1 MKFNA
6 RWQSQIKS
14 RPLVSITL
22 AFFLVIGVWSQLTPL
37 FAAPDEPAGYIRGA
51 ALVRGKFVGIDI
63 AASQTTSYWST
74 YVDIPQQFG
83 VAQLVPWCFVGKP
96 DTPACSQPL
105 EKLTPVEQPR
115 TDMGRYPPVGYFASG
130 LGSLLG
136 AIDFSVRLGRLINAA
151 VCSFLIAL
159 GCINILSNRRSII
172 VILAAVTPGVIFFS
186 SVISS
191 SAIEISSAICLWC
204 SFTTLLSATKI
215 LRFTLSSVAIS
226 SSLLTLARPIGVVNV
241 AIIVGISLI
250 TQANLKESIAR
261 IISSWRIIFAT
272 IISLL
277 AMVTWY
283 SKIYSYHLGERVVT
297 DPSNPTFRQIIE
309 QSLNDTSAKI
319 GESIGNFGWLDTPTP
334 VFVVWF
340 FVALFAVIIAQNWNQ
355 VTKANRNAV
364 VCLALLI
371 PFLMIF
377 INRNTQNLLRT
388 YGVQGRYLTPLIA
401 GIPIIIGAIWVPQK
415 KSAKLIVCGWTVAVF
430 ATAINVLRRYSV
442 GIKPQ
447 NFFEMFSNPMWQP
460 PLGVLGTMLALAA
473 ALTVFS
479 IIFYTIATSD
489 LENNR

>member
-6 RWQSQIKS
+6 RLRLLIKS
-14 RPLVSITL
+14 RPLISLTL

-37 FAAPDEPAGYIRGA
+37 FAAPDEPASYIRGA
-51 ALVRGKFVGIDI
+51 ALVRGELVGTDI
-63 AASQTTSYWST
+63 AASQSTSYWSA

-96 DTPACSQPL
+96 ETPACSLPL
-105 EKLTPVEQPR
+105 ETLTPVEQPR

-130 LGSLLG
+130 LGSLVG
-136 AIDFSVRLGRLINAA
+136 ATDFSVRLGRLFTAA
-151 VCSFLIAL
+151 FCAFLISL
-159 GCINILSNRRSII
+159 GCVNILSNRRSII
-172 VILAAVTPGVIFFS
+172 VVLAAVTPGVIFFS

-191 SAIEISSAICLWC
+191 SAIEISASICLWC
-204 SFTTLLSATKI
+204 SITTLLSSTKI
-215 LRFTLSSVAIS
+215 SFLTFNSVAIS

-250 TQANLKESIAR
+250 THANLKESIAR

-277 AMVTWY
+277 AMVAWY

-297 DPSNPTFRQIIE
+297 DPSNPTFRQIVE

-340 FVALFAVIIAQNWNQ
+340 FVALFAVIIAQNWHQ
-355 VTKANRNAV
+355 VTKANRYAV

-401 GIPIIIGAIWVPQK
+401 GIPIIIGAVWVPHK
-415 KSAKLIVCGWTVAVF
+415 KSAGLIVCGWAVAVF
-430 ATAINVLRRYSV
+430 ATATNVLRRYSV

-447 NFFEMFSNPMWQP
+447 NFFEMFSNPVWQP

-473 ALTVFS
+473 ALTVFGS
-479 IIFYTIATSD
+479 IFYTIATSD

>member
-63 AASQTTSYWST
+63 AASQETSYWST

-130 LGSLLG
+130 LGSLIG
-136 AIDFSVRLGRLINAA
+136 ATDFSVRLGRLINAA

-172 VILAAVTPGVIFFS
+172 VVLAAVTPGVIFFS

-191 SAIEISSAICLWC
+191 SAIEISASICLWC
-204 SFTTLLSATKI
+204 SFTTLLSTTKI
-215 LRFTLSSVAIS
+215 LRLTLSSVAIS

-250 TQANLKESIAR
+250 AQAEFKESVAR
-261 IISSWRIIFAT
+261 TISSWRVIVAMAT
-272 IISLL
+272 SLTL
-277 AMVTWY
+277 MIAWY
-283 SKIYSYHLGERVVT
+283 LKIYSHHLGERVVT
-297 DPSNPTFRQIIE
+297 DPSNPTFRQIVE
-309 QSLNDTSAKI
+309 QSLSDTSLKI
-319 GESIGNFGWLDTPTP
+319 SESIGNFGWLDTPTP
-334 VFVVWF
+334 TFVAWF
-340 FVALFAVIIAQNWNQ
+340 FVALFALIIAQNWHQ
-355 VTKANRNAV
+355 VSKANRYAV
-364 VCLALLI
+364 VCLALMI

-401 GIPIIIGAIWVPQK
+401 GIPIIIGAVWVPRK
-415 KSAKLIVCGWTVAVF
+415 KSAKIIIFGWAVAIF
-430 ATAINVLRRYSV
+430 ATAINVIRRYSV
-442 GIKPQ
+442 GIKPN
-447 NFFEMFSNPMWQP
+447 NFFEMFSNPIWQP
-460 PLGVLGTMLALAA
+460 PLGVLGTMLALAV
-473 ALTVFS
+473 ALTIFGS
-479 IIFYTIATSD
+479 IFYTIATSD
-489 LENNR
+489 LENSR

>member
-14 RPLVSITL
+14 RPLISLTL

-115 TDMGRYPPVGYFASG
+115 TDMGRYPPIGYFASG
-130 LGSLLG
+130 LGSLVG
-136 AIDFSVRLGRLINAA
+136 ATDFSVRLGRLINAA
-151 VCSFLIAL
+151 LCAFLIAL
-159 GCINILSNRRSII
+159 GCVNISSNRRSII
-172 VILAAVTPGVIFFS
+172 VVLAAVTPGVIFFS

-191 SAIEISSAICLWC
+191 SAIEISASICLWC

-241 AIIVGISLI
+241 AIIVGVSLI
-250 TQANLKESIAR
+250 AQADFKESVAR
-261 IISSWRIIFAT
+261 TISSWRVIVTMA
-272 IISLL
+272 ISLTL
-277 AMVTWY
+277 MIAWY
-283 SKIYSYHLGERVVT
+283 LKIYSHHLAERVVI
-297 DPSNPTFRQIIE
+297 DPSNPTFRQIVE
-309 QSLNDTSAKI
+309 QSTSDISNKVA
-319 GESIGNFGWLDTPTP
+319 ESIGNFGWLDTPTP
-334 VFVVWF
+334 TLVVWF
-340 FVALFAVIIAQNWNQ
+340 FVALFAVIIAQNWPNVSSSNQ
-355 VTKANRNAV
+355 IAIIFLTIA
-364 VCLALLI
+364 I
-371 PFLMIF
+371 PALMIF
-377 INRNTQNLLRT
+377 VNRNTQNLLRT

-401 GIPIIIGAIWVPQK
+401 GIPIVIGTMWAPQRKGLKIVISCWSIAIFM
-415 KSAKLIVCGWTVAVF
+415 TAV
-430 ATAINVLRRYSV
+430 NVIRRYSV

-447 NFFEMFSNPMWQP
+447 NFFEMFSNPVWQP

-479 IIFYTIATSD
+479 SIFYTIATSD